1 MPTPCGRWTGAVYVI
16 DEENPGYRKTQDL
29 DLLRI
34 LGSHPGAWSLEAAK
48 FLALGMSA
56 TSPQARTV
64 PAEIMVDV
72 VGRRISALGM
82 GAGFSQVVAKV
93 KITRWIGA
101 LTEAAQNSAEGSLTV
116 TSVLTYLLPRLE
128 RDTHRLGGLMNL
140 LLDGCIRAECGVQ
153 DPVLRVWLEGF
164 RGSGQAAKA
173 ARRLLQLTA

>member
-1 MPTPCGRWTGAVYVI
+1 MPSFLGALPESIRRGAALDELHQDLLILEANPCGRWTGAVYVI

-101 LTEAAQNSAEGSLTV
+101 LTEAAQNSAEGSLTG
-116 TSVLTYLLPRLE
+116 
-128 RDTHRLGGLMNL
+128 D
-140 LLDGCIRAECGVQ
+140 IRPDVSAA
-153 DPVLRVWLEGF
+153 
-164 RGSGQAAKA
+164 QAG
-173 ARRLLQLTA
+173 T